1 MQLSADAPSPD
12 WYSTH
17 AAPFCARTFAID
29 MEPARQRFLRHVR
42 AGGRILDVGC
52 GSGRDSVRF
61 HKLGYEVDARDR
73 SPAIAEE
80 ARRRTGLAVRVED
93 VLEMQDDAAFDGI
106 WASAMLIDLDE
117 PEFREA
123 VWRLVR
129 ALRPGGALYISL
141 KQDERAPAGDGRVFR
156 FWTMDEAL
164 AAIFDGRT
172 PLERVEEWV
181 SVDEGARGTRWVN
194 VVGRRSE
201 AWSPHR
207 THADRPTQA
216 ASMQHFL

>member
-1 MQLSADAPSPD
+1 MTAAESQPTPD

-29 MEPARQRFLRHVR
+29 MEPARQRFLRHVP

-52 GSGRDSVRF
+52 GSGRDSLRF
-61 HKLGYEVDARDR
+61 HELGYEVDARDR
-73 SPAIAEE
+73 SPAIADE
-80 ARRRTGLAVRVED
+80 ARRCTGLAVRVED

-106 WASAMLIDLDE
+106 WASAMLIHFDE
-117 PEFREA
+117 PRIHEA
-123 VWRLVR
+123 VRRLVR

-141 KQDERAPAGDGRVFR
+141 KQDERASAGDGRVFR

-194 VVGRRSE
+194 VVGAR
-201 AWSPHR
+201 
-207 THADRPTQA
+207 A
-216 ASMQHFL
+216 AERKPR

>member
-1 MQLSADAPSPD
+1 VTPRTPD

-17 AAPFCARTFAID
+17 AASFCERTFAID
-29 MEPARQRFLRHVR
+29 MEATRQRFLQHVP
-42 AGGRILDVGC
+42 AGGRMLDVGC
-52 GSGRDSVRF
+52 GSGRDSLRF
-61 HKLGYEVDARDR
+61 HALGYEVDARDR

-106 WASAMLIDLDE
+106 WASAMLIHLGE

-123 VWRLVR
+123 VRRLVR

-141 KQDERAPAGDGRVFR
+141 KQDEHPSAGDGRVFR

-164 AAIFDGRT
+164 TAIFDGRA

-181 SVDEGARGTRWVN
+181 SADEGARGTRWVN
-194 VVGRRSE
+194 VVGRRAVE
-201 AWSPHR
+201 L
-207 THADRPTQA
+207 
-216 ASMQHFL
+216 AS

>member
-1 MQLSADAPSPD
+1 MRWRPVCRTPA

-17 AAPFCARTFAID
+17 VAPAAR
-29 MEPARQRFLRHVR
+29 
-42 AGGRILDVGC
+42 GRGLSFGC
-52 GSGRDSVRF
+52 GSGCDSKIF
-61 HKLGYEVDARDR
+61 AKLGYEVDARDR

-93 VLEMQDDAAFDGI
+93 VLEMEDDAAFDGI
-106 WASAMLIDLDE
+106 WASAMLIHLGE

-123 VWRLVR
+123 VRRLVR

-141 KQDERAPAGDGRVFR
+141 KQDERASAADGRVFR
-156 FWTMDEAL
+156 FWTMAEAL

-181 SVDEGARGTRWVN
+181 SVDEGVRGTRWVN
-194 VVGRRSE
+194 VVGRRAIE
-201 AWSPHR
+201 P
-207 THADRPTQA
+207 
-216 ASMQHFL
+216 AS

>member
-1 MQLSADAPSPD
+1 VQLSADAPSPD

-52 GSGRDSVRF
+52 GSGRDSLRF
-61 HKLGYEVDARDR
+61 HGLGYEVDARDR

-93 VLEMQDDAAFDGI
+93 VLEMQDDAAFDGV
-106 WASAMLIDLDE
+106 WASAMLIHLEDA
-117 PEFREA
+117 EFHEA
-123 VWRLVR
+123 VRRLAR
-129 ALRPGGALYISL
+129 APRPGGALYISL
-141 KQDERAPAGDGRVFR
+141 KQDERDSAGDGRVFR

-194 VVGRRSE
+194 VIGRRAVEPVS
-201 AWSPHR
+201 
-207 THADRPTQA
+207 
-216 ASMQHFL
+216 